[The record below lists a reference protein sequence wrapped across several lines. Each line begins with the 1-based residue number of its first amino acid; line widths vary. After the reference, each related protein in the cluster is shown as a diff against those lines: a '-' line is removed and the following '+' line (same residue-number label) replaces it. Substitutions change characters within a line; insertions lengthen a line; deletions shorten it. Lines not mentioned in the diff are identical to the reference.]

1 MRLSKTFGQTDKGY
15 ILFGFSKHGGLRA
28 IWKGSRKATRDYS
41 KGIFLSVASQLQ
53 SSIQTGAG
61 GFFFSFQ
68 IYIFIQPLCHKPRK
82 FLVSCETEELLNSR
96 QAKWTFKKEGG
107 RCRGNLALRRQVV
120 TQGNWTHSRTLKP
133 IKQTGAFLSFNQP
146 YFFFFFNFL
155 KIFIQKKKKNTET
168 QTSFTSVC
176 GMLQFPVCSML

>member
-61 GFFFSFQ
+61 GFFFFFSN
-68 IYIFIQPLCHKPRK
+68 IYIHSTSMSQTQK
-82 FLVSCETEELLNSR
+82 VSCEL
-96 QAKWTFKKEGG
+96 
-107 RCRGNLALRRQVV
+107 
-120 TQGNWTHSRTLKP
+120 
-133 IKQTGAFLSFNQP
+133 
-146 YFFFFFNFL
+146 
-155 KIFIQKKKKNTET
+155 
-168 QTSFTSVC
+168 
-176 GMLQFPVCSML
+176 